1 MVMSTSVSISAA
13 PPIGAQI
20 GTRGPAARVRA
31 AAWLPPSLAA
41 RDGPDARGRAA
52 TLEDPG
58 ERTRSGSPAHAPVS
72 LAVVP
77 SERTRA
83 GARFEQLGAAAPAR
97 EDEDDRSATRAAGP
111 AINPASPPS
120 AGHAT
125 VRQRAGH
132 R

>member
-41 RDGPDARGRAA
+41 RECRAGCARAA
-52 TLEDPG
+52 TLADPG
-58 ERTRSGSPAHAPVS
+58 ERTSRSGSPAQCTCP
-72 LAVVP
+72 P
-77 SERTRA
+77 ERTRA

-125 VRQRAGH
+125 IRQRAGH

>member
-41 RDGPDARGRAA
+41 R
-52 TLEDPG
+52 E
-58 ERTRSGSPAHAPVS
+58 
-72 LAVVP
+72 
-77 SERTRA
+77 TRA
-83 GARFEQLGAAAPAR
+83 GAPFELLGAALAR

-125 VRQRAGH
+125 IRQRAGH

>member
-31 AAWLPPSLAA
+31 AAWLPPFLAA
-41 RDGPDARGRAA
+41 RECRAGCARAA
-52 TLEDPG
+52 TLADPG
-58 ERTRSGSPAHAPVS
+58 ERTSS
-72 LAVVP
+72 LAFVP

-125 VRQRAGH
+125 IRQRAGH